1 MSKKQGVRK
10 KVTVKVN
17 PGEAVFVASV
27 EVLQHIA
34 ATYSYMASSCES
46 KEEADSWDSV
56 AQDILSWIADTYYS
70 GQADDFEEEW

>member
-17 PGEAVFVASV
+17 PGEAVFVASL

-34 ATYSYMASSCES
+34 GTYSYMASSCDN
-46 KEEADSWDSV
+46 KEEADSWNAVSE
-56 AQDILSWIADTYYS
+56 DILSWITDTYYS